1 MRETAGAPRSS
12 RLARVGCVPKES
24 GVGKEIPM
32 KYVVWAALVVAV
44 GMVGWQILAAE
55 ITNTTF
61 QDELR
66 EMSQQL
72 STRVG
77 LTPPSSDE
85 ETREIVIRKPDKH
98 GILLDPKQVTV
109 RTAGPWGYRVRHVE
123 VDYVVPVNLLV
134 YSFNLHFA
142 PASTGVTF

>member
-1 MRETAGAPRSS
+1 
-12 RLARVGCVPKES
+12 
-24 GVGKEIPM
+24 M
-32 KYVVWAALVVAV
+32 KYAACAALVVAV

-85 ETREIVIRKPDKH
+85 ETREIVIRKAEKH

-109 RTAGPWGYRVRHVE
+109 RTAGPWGYRVRYVE
-123 VDYVVPVNLLV
+123 VDYAVPVNLVV